1 MAEKPKARLFEVES
15 HFQRMARRPGGVARE
30 TAIAKA
36 QDTIEKAK
44 PDFVAWVSGEIQA
57 LSAAVKQAEASAGDS
72 TSIDQVAFHG
82 RQLRDVGS
90 TMGFELVTFVAGN
103 LCSVLETIRAGAR
116 YDKDA
121 VDCHVDAL
129 SLAVQLP
136 YRKLRPDQLPELSGG
151 LQRVLEKLQV
161 PDGSDPGQK
170 TASSEVGASS
180 DGSPR

>member
-1 MAEKPKARLFEVES
+1 MAEKPKAHLFEVDS
-15 HFQRMARRPGGVARE
+15 HFQKMARRPGGVARE
-30 TAIAKA
+30 AAIAKA
-36 QDTIEKAK
+36 QDTIDRAK
-44 PDFVAWVSGEIQA
+44 PDFIAWVSTELQA
-57 LSAAVKQAEASAGDS
+57 LSAAVKQAEARAADS
-72 TSIDQVAFHG
+72 TSIDQVAFHS

-103 LCSVLETIRAGAR
+103 LCNVLAAIHAGVR

-151 LQRVLEKLQV
+151 LQRVLEKLQIS
-161 PDGSDPGQK
+161 DGSDAAQK
-170 TASSEVGASS
+170 TVSSDVGASS